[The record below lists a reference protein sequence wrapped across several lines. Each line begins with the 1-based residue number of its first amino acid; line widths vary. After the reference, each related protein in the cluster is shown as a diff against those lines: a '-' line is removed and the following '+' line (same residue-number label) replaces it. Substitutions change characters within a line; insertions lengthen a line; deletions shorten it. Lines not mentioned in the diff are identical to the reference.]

1 MDRFLKAKEVA
12 QLTSISIPHIRRL
25 AREGKFPEP
34 IARTENRSA
43 WLESDVN
50 EWISE
55 CIRKHH
61 AGGKYAR
68 QELVYGVS
76 TRQVDETYHSTHK

>member
-1 MDRFLKAKEVA
+1 MERFLKAKEVA

-25 AREGKFPEP
+25 AREGKFPKP
-34 IARTENRSA
+34 VPLTENRSA
-43 WLESDVN
+43 WLKSEID

-61 AGGKYAR
+61 AGGKYA
-68 QELVYGVS
+68 
-76 TRQVDETYHSTHK
+76 

>member
-25 AREGKFPEP
+25 AREGKFPKP
-34 IARTENRSA
+34 VPLTENRSA
-43 WLESDVN
+43 WLKSEID

-61 AGGKYAR
+61 AGGKYA
-68 QELVYGVS
+68 
-76 TRQVDETYHSTHK
+76 

>member
-25 AREGKFPEP
+25 ARAGKFPEP
-34 IARTENRSA
+34 IPLTENRIA

-61 AGGKYAR
+61 TGGKYA
-68 QELVYGVS
+68 
-76 TRQVDETYHSTHK
+76 